1 MKKCMDNKAFK
12 FGDKAKCKGY
22 IFKKR
27 VEYIYATKKHF
38 DKENKE
44 ANFILD
50 EPSFYLDDLEEYY
63 QETKKI
69 IEKEFIG
76 VVVGKAKVSMKNHY
90 TLAERDIF
98 DPETLGYIDTEIKD
112 ECKVEKIDYID
123 CYKVYYAMGKSRL
136 VPITK
141 IEKSDK

>member
-1 MKKCMDNKAFK
+1 MKNNILKL
-12 FGDKAKCKGY
+12 GDKVQCKGY
-22 IFKKR
+22 IVKKHI
-27 VEYIYATKKHF
+27 EYIYATKKQF

-44 ANFILD
+44 ANFTLD
-50 EPSFYLDDLEEYY
+50 NPNFYLDNFEDYY

-69 IEKEFIG
+69 IEKEFAGI
-76 VVVGKAKVSMKNHY
+76 VVGKTKVSMKNYY

-98 DPETLGYIDTEIKD
+98 DPVTLGYVDTEIKD

-123 CYKVYYAMGKSRL
+123 CFKVYYAMGKSRL